1 MTTIERS
8 ALVAFSAQE
17 MFDLVSDVERYP
29 EFMPGCVKTDLIGRG
44 DDWLEAKLHLG
55 RGRLN
60 TSFTTHNVVDAPNRM
75 ELSLTEGPFKSFHGV
90 WTFTELAERA
100 CKLELKLEFEF
111 SNKLIAMAAGRL
123 FESMA
128 NQQVDAICQRA
139 RQIYAE

>member
-29 EFMPGCVKTDLIGRG
+29 EFMPGCVKTELLGRG
-44 DDWLEAKLHLG
+44 DNWLEARLHLG
-55 RGRLN
+55 KGKLN
-60 TSFTTHNVVDAPNRM
+60 TSFATHNVVDAPHRM
-75 ELSLTEGPFKSFHGV
+75 ELTLKDGPFKSFHGL

-100 CKLELKLEFEF
+100 CKLQLILEFEF
-111 SNKLIAMAAGRL
+111 SNKIIALAAGKL

-139 RQIYAE
+139 RQIYA